1 MGDLKIDRST
11 ARHSGAAFAST
22 RKGSSSGRDARA
34 ACTTEFS
41 TPYATA
47 SGESPDSRLDCGL
60 RIADCGLRIAD
71 CGLIKLPISISSP
84 QLNRLINP
92 QSAIRNPQSSWQ
104 HPFDLA
110 HDASDLFLV
119 GERDH
124 KEFVSLADA
133 DHAVGEKPDSVEQRI
148 GAENQTD

>member
-41 TPYATA
+41 TPSAGA
-47 SGESPDSRLDCGL
+47 GGESPDSRFYCGL
-60 RIADCGLRIAD
+60 GFAD

-84 QLNRLINP
+84 QLNRLKTPKPEIRNP
-92 QSAIRNPQSSWQ
+92 QSAIK
-104 HPFDLA
+104 LA
-110 HDASDLFLV
+110 ASL
-119 GERDH
+119 
-124 KEFVSLADA
+124 
-133 DHAVGEKPDSVEQRI
+133 
-148 GAENQTD
+148 